1 MHCLAPVRE
10 GACSPRKQPSSPIDQ
25 SACTAFELILMT
37 LLERLKKL
45 PFTPLQLAVHLY
57 VWQGL
62 GVLLF
67 DFLSHHLTANPLQAI
82 QQRTGRH
89 ALTLL
94 VLSLACA
101 PVSNIT
107 GWREPLKRSRT
118 LGLYA
123 FMVAFL
129 HILVFLDLDNGIAW
143 DFFLQTVVEKWY
155 IIFGITAFLML
166 MPLAMTSFDIWKVRL
181 GKRWKRL
188 HQLVYI
194 IVPIVVLHYIL
205 SVKGDILRLQGNILQ
220 PLIYALIV
228 ILLLVLRLPVIRKF
242 FISLRGRVQ
251 LLFVRGKVHP
261 QPTHSS

>member
-1 MHCLAPVRE
+1 
-10 GACSPRKQPSSPIDQ
+10 
-25 SACTAFELILMT
+25 MT
-37 LLERLKKL
+37 LLDRIKKF
-45 PFTPLQLAVHLY
+45 PYTPLQLAIHIY

-67 DFLSHHLTANPLQAI
+67 QFLTNHLTANPLQAI

-101 PVSNIT
+101 PISNIT

-143 DFFLQTVVEKWY
+143 DFFVQTVVQKWY
-155 IIFGITAFLML
+155 IIFGFTAFILL
-166 MPLAMTSFDIWKVRL
+166 VPLAMTSFDIWKVRL
-181 GKRWKRL
+181 GKKWKRL
-188 HQLVYI
+188 HQLVYV
-194 IVPIVVLHYIL
+194 IVPIVVLHYTL
-205 SVKGDILRLQGNILQ
+205 SVKGDILRLQGNILE
-220 PLIYALIV
+220 PLIYGLIV
-228 ILLLVLRLPVIRKF
+228 IFLLILRLPFIRKF
-242 FISLRGRVQ
+242 FISVRGRV
-251 LLFVRGKVHP
+251 LLKFAKLNPQAIRHP
-261 QPTHSS
+261 

>member
-1 MHCLAPVRE
+1 
-10 GACSPRKQPSSPIDQ
+10 
-25 SACTAFELILMT
+25 MT
-37 LLERLKKL
+37 LLDRIKKL
-45 PFTPLQLAVHLY
+45 PYTPLQLAIHIY

-67 DFLSHHLTANPLQAI
+67 QFLTNHLTANPLQAI

-94 VLSLACA
+94 VFSLACA

-143 DFFLQTVVEKWY
+143 DFFVQTVVEKWY
-155 IIFGITAFLML
+155 IIFGFTAFILL
-166 MPLAMTSFDIWKVRL
+166 IPLAMTSFDIWKVRL
-181 GKRWKRL
+181 GKKWKRL

-194 IVPIVVLHYIL
+194 IVPIVALHYAL
-205 SVKGDILRLQGNILQ
+205 SVKGDIFRLQGNIAQ
-220 PLIYALIV
+220 PAVYALIIL
-228 ILLLVLRLPVIRKF
+228 ILLILRLPFIRKF
-242 FISLRGRVQ
+242 FISVRGRV
-251 LLFVRGKVHP
+251 LLKFARLNPQAVRHP
-261 QPTHSS
+261 